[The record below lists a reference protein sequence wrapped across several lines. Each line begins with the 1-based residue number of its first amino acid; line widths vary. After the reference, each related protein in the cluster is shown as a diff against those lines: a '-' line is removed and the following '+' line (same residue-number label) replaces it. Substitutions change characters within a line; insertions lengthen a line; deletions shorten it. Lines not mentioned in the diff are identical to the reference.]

1 MDTMLGVWKEI
12 RRGWED
18 FKRRTCFEVGYRR
31 SVVLEEH
38 LVQRYKI
45 EHVFPCIVH
54 CSHS

>member
-54 CSHS
+54 CSH